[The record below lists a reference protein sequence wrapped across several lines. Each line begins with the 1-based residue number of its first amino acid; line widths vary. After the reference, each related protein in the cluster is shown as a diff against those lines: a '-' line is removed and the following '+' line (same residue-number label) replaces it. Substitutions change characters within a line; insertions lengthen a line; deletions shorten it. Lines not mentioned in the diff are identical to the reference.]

1 MEYWY
6 SETLDCWLIADEN
19 GKLLAGYG
27 SKEELL
33 ADYPSA
39 VLSTEMGDT
48 E

>member
-6 SETLDCWLIADEN
+6 SETLDCWLIADGGGE
-19 GKLLAGYG
+19 LLAEYD
-27 SKEELL
+27 SEEELL

-39 VLSTEMGDT
+39 VMSTEIWDT